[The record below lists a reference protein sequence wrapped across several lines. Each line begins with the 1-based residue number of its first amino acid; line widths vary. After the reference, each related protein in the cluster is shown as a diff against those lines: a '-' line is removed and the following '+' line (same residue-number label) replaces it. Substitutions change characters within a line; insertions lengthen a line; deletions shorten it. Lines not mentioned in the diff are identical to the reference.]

1 MVAGGVRMGMRLTVL
16 VDNNTLIDRY
26 LLAEPGLS
34 LLLQVGEMQV
44 LFDAGYSGIFL
55 ENAHKLRLDL
65 THLDVVALS
74 HGHQDH
80 TWGLEPLIRYFA
92 ELEIGKLPHRRPAVV
107 AHPRTFASVSGDGF
121 AEAGPLLSEGKLAR
135 HFELKLGTEPRWLGP
150 DLVWLGEI
158 PRRHA
163 FEGTLTFGRKDGEAD
178 DDLVPEDSALAYRS
192 PEGLVVVTGCA
203 HAGIC
208 NTIDRAR
215 EVCSEQ
221 RVADVDR
228 RLPPAAPLRRAA
240 GGDPG
245 LLRAAAAGG
254 RPRLPLHGPRL
265 EDRPGPGLQRPGGGR
280 GAVPAV
286 PLSRPDRCRAVPDR
300 LPTRVPR
307 PSSSEDH
314 PSSESKL

>member
-221 RVADVDR
+221 RVADVI
-228 RLPPAAPLRRAA
+228 
-240 GGDPG
+240 GGF
-245 LLRAAAAGG
+245 
-254 RPRLPLHGPRL
+254 H
-265 EDRPGPGLQRPGGGR
+265 LQRPSAGQLDGTLAYFER
-280 GAVPAV
+280 LRPKAVHACHCTDLASKIALARV
-286 PLSRPDRCRAVPDR
+286 CNVQEVGVGLSLQYR
-300 LPTRVPR
+300 
-307 PSSSEDH
+307 
-314 PSSESKL
+314 